1 MSHSHSGTNRRA
13 VHGSTARLGRRLT
26 GACPASRTELLPP
39 HRFKLP
45 QTETQRET
53 GAVTPAGNVL
63 VHVKR
68 QRAAGLRAERTAIPA
83 PCDAERTRSHG
94 RSLAGLPLSQPAFT
108 RGAPRKAL
116 RPVRGCAAPAAA
128 ARVTA
133 PSGAP
138 RAAGSGS
145 GPAVCPSVSVRVR
158 LCLRSPTRGRSQRG
172 RFPPLLRSPPPSPHR
187 IHFSKKVK
195 TEPQQTQ
202 SRSKKSPPPSPS
214 APHNPWASLIPAER
228 PDGPGPLS
236 LLILF

>member
-145 GPAVCPSVSVRVR
+145 GPAVCPSVSACPSV
-158 LCLRSPTRGRSQRG
+158 SPQPHAGPFAARPLPSSPAL
-172 RFPPLLRSPPPSPHR
+172 PPQPPSHP
-187 IHFSKKVK
+187 FFQKVK
-195 TEPQQTQ
+195 TEP
-202 SRSKKSPPPSPS
+202 
-214 APHNPWASLIPAER
+214 
-228 PDGPGPLS
+228 
-236 LLILF
+236 

>member
-1 MSHSHSGTNRRA
+1 MGQTRA

-94 RSLAGLPLSQPAFT
+94 RSIAGLPLSQPACT

>member
-172 RFPPLLRSPPPSPHR
+172 RFPPLLRSPPPQPPSHP
-187 IHFSKKVK
+187 FFQKVK
-195 TEPQQTQ
+195 TEP
-202 SRSKKSPPPSPS
+202 
-214 APHNPWASLIPAER
+214 
-228 PDGPGPLS
+228 
-236 LLILF
+236 

>member
-94 RSLAGLPLSQPAFT
+94 RSLAGLPLSQPSFT

-116 RPVRGCAAPAAA
+116 RPVRDCAAPAAA

-145 GPAVCPSVSVRVR
+145 GPAVCPSVSACPSV
-158 LCLRSPTRGRSQRG
+158 SPQPHAGPFAAR
-172 RFPPLLRSPPPSPHR
+172 PLPSSPALPPPAPIASIFP
-187 IHFSKKVK
+187 
-195 TEPQQTQ
+195 
-202 SRSKKSPPPSPS
+202 KSENRTIANTIPIQEEPPPSPS